1 MTNGVVEQDSIVLAP
16 AGSTIMA
23 TTSTNTLATEC
34 EIDYPTG
41 DGQPMAETPAHRDNL
56 TETIATLRRRF
67 TGRANVYISGNMFVY
82 YVRGDR
88 RRHVSPDVFLVEG
101 VPGTYRD
108 CYKTWEEPKSSLD
121 LAVEFTSRSTKEED
135 LDDKFEIYRDDLRVY
150 EYLLFDPYEEYL
162 DPAQQLF
169 RLVNGMYQ
177 PVSPVDGRLPSEV
190 LGLHFDRQGRD
201 VRLWEPSTGL
211 WLPTTREIEIA
222 LSQSELE
229 NERLRR
235 ELEALRKQLGPNP

>member
-1 MTNGVVEQDSIVLAP
+1 
-16 AGSTIMA
+16 MA
-23 TTSTNTLATEC
+23 TTSTNTLATEH

-41 DGQPMAETPAHRDNL
+41 DGQPMAETPTHRDNL
-56 TETIATLRRRF
+56 AETIATLRRRYA
-67 TGRANVYISGNMFVY
+67 GRTNVYISGNMFVY

-108 CYKTWEEPKSSLD
+108 CYKTWEESKSSLD
-121 LAVEFTSRSTKEED
+121 LAIEFTSRFTKEED
-135 LDDKFEIYRDDLRVY
+135 LDDKFEIYRDELRVY

-169 RLVNGMYQ
+169 RLASGIYQ
-177 PVSPVDGRLPSEV
+177 PVSPIDGRLPSEV

-201 VRLWEPSTGL
+201 LRLWEPSTGL

-222 LSQSELE
+222 HDRLAAELSQTELE

-235 ELEALRKQLGPNP
+235 ELDELRKKLAPGS